1 MSMEKLKESMEQVAV
16 EELQRANAAFP
27 LFNSKHEGYAVIKE
41 ELEETREA
49 METLEESVAALWD
62 KVRGKDIPPFI
73 VNFST
78 TEEMYNQALAV
89 AAEAIQTAAMILK
102 YDLSLSGKEESE
114 GTENE

>member
-1 MSMEKLKESMEQVAV
+1 MEKLKESLEQVAV

-27 LFNSKHEGYAVIKE
+27 LFNLKHEGYAVIKE
-41 ELEETREA
+41 ELEETREDL
-49 METLEESVAALWD
+49 ETLEQSVSGLWD
-62 KVRGKDIPPFI
+62 EVRGKDIPPFI
-73 VNFST
+73 VHFNT

-102 YDLSLSGKEESE
+102 YDLSLSGKAERE